1 MNRSKMFDPFD
12 PNNRDKRKRRTK
24 AQIAADT
31 AAWNARIDDAFRIAL
46 DELND
51 PNYAQGDFLL
61 EVAAQHHDNY
71 YALRRNITPS
81 MERLG
86 YTILP
91 NENSSDKRWK
101 AFGKSLTVYRKV
113 DAPVLERDA
122 LAVEL
127 EW

>member
-1 MNRSKMFDPFD
+1 MNRSKFFDPFD
-12 PNNRDKRKRRTK
+12 PNNRDRRKRRTK
-24 AQIAADT
+24 AQIAAEQ
-31 AAWNARIDDAFRIAL
+31 ALWNESIDDAFRVAL
-46 DELND
+46 QELKD

-71 YALRRNITPS
+71 YALRRNITLS

-86 YTILP
+86 YVVMP
-91 NENSSDKRWK
+91 NEKASDNRWK

-113 DAPVLERDA
+113 HAPVLSRDD
-122 LAVEL
+122 LAAEL

>member
-46 DELND
+46 EELNG

>member
-24 AQIAADT
+24 AQISADT
-31 AAWNARIDDAFRIAL
+31 AAWNNAI

-51 PNYAQGDFLL
+51 PSYAQGDFLL

-81 MERLG
+81 MARLG
-86 YTILP
+86 YAILP
-91 NENSSDKRWK
+91 NDKSSDKRWK
-101 AFGKSLTVYRKV
+101 AFGKSLTVYRKA
-113 DAPVLERDA
+113 DAPVLDRDA
-122 LAVEL
+122 LAAEL

>member
-46 DELND
+46 EELND

-71 YALRRNITPS
+71 YALRRNITPA

-86 YTILP
+86 YVILS
-91 NENSSDKRWK
+91 NDKSSDKRWK

>member
-1 MNRSKMFDPFD
+1 MNNYFDPFD
-12 PNNRDKRKRRTK
+12 PKNRDKRKRRTK
-24 AQIAADT
+24 AQISADN
-31 AAWNARIDDAFRIAL
+31 AAWNNAIDEAFRAAL
-46 DELND
+46 NELNG
-51 PNYAQGDFLL
+51 PSYAQGDFLL

-71 YALRRNITPS
+71 YALRRNITLS

-101 AFGKSLTVYRKV
+101 ALGKSLTVYRKLNV
-113 DAPVLERDA
+113 PVLDRDA